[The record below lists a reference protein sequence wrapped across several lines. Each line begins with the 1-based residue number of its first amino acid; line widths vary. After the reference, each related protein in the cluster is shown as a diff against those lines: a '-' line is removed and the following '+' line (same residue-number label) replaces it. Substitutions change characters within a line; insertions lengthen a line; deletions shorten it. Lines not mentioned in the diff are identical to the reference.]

1 LGLGELCRAGIGL
14 FVMGVLVEIRD
25 CDVRDDDWKPCH
37 NAWQQD
43 DTTTTKEDECNNI
56 SFVLW

>member
-1 LGLGELCRAGIGL
+1 
-14 FVMGVLVEIRD
+14 MGVLVEIRD